1 MPQFDTHF
9 FSPMLIWTIV
19 SFVLLLLLLRKYALP
34 GILEVLEARRQRI
47 KDDLEA
53 AERLRLE
60 AAAVKAE
67 HEAQLKAARSVADE
81 VIAKA
86 QEKARALLAENEA
99 RMKEEA
105 ERIVAD
111 AQRSIGQERAQAVS
125 DLRALAADLAVTA
138 AEKFIAT
145 GLDAATQRRLV
156 EESLAELEARYRS

>member
-1 MPQFDTHF
+1 MPQFESEY
-9 FSPMLIWTIV
+9 FSPMLFWTTV
-19 SFVLLLLLLRKYALP
+19 SFVLLLLLLKRYALP
-34 GILEVLEARRQRI
+34 GIMEVLENRRQRI
-47 KDDLEA
+47 KDDLES

-67 HEAQLKAARSVADE
+67 HEAQLKASRAAADE

-86 QEKARALLAENEA
+86 QEKAQKRLAENEA

-105 ERIVAD
+105 DRIVAD
-111 AQRSIGQERAQAVS
+111 AQRTIAQERTQAVT

-145 GLDAATQRRLV
+145 GLDEATQRRLV
-156 EESLAELEARYRS
+156 EESLTELEARYRP